1 MKEALK
7 LALEA
12 LEFIPESGSMLGF
25 YAEAKRHKA
34 IIVIKEALAQ
44 PEEQQSCDK
53 QEPIVGLQCV
63 NCQITIESLNDK
75 VMWLMER
82 PWVGLTDEEIKAMD
96 ASTTSNSSFYAGAF
110 WAEAKLKEKNTCQE

>member
-25 YAEAKRHKA
+25 YAEAKRHEA

-44 PEEQQSCDK
+44 PEQKWVYGTPLLDAMSKDYVAPQRQRGDDK
-53 QEPIVGLQCV
+53 
-63 NCQITIESLNDK
+63 
-75 VMWLMER
+75 
-82 PWVGLTDEEIKAMD
+82 
-96 ASTTSNSSFYAGAF
+96 
-110 WAEAKLKEKNTCQE
+110 

>member
-44 PEEQQSCDK
+44 PE
-53 QEPIVGLQCV
+53 G
-63 NCQITIESLNDK
+63 
-75 VMWLMER
+75 R